1 MFGRSPADLDH
12 EFGHLWCHG
21 QNGSFDDRPIGQHVP
36 MEDELEVLRRQID
49 AVDERFVELLAERFR
64 ITRRVGRI
72 KSERGLPAQDAI
84 REAQID
90 AKVRR
95 LAADHELDEGL
106 VSDVLRA
113 VIDRVVAEHREL
125 HR

>member
-1 MFGRSPADLDH
+1 
-12 EFGHLWCHG
+12 
-21 QNGSFDDRPIGQHVP
+21 

-49 AVDERFVELLAERFR
+49 EVDERFVKLLAERFQ
-64 ITRRVGRI
+64 ITRRVGTI
-72 KSERGLPAQDAI
+72 KAERGLPAQDAT

-95 LAADHELDEGL
+95 LASEHQLDAGL

-113 VIDRVVAEHREL
+113 VIDRVVAEHREMA
-125 HR
+125 